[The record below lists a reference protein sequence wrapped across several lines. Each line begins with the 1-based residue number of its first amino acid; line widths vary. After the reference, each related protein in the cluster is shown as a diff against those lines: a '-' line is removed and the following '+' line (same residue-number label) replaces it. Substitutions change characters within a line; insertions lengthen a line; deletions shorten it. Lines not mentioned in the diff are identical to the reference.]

1 MFDLSLELY
10 GAMQYTMQLRLVDGL
25 KFRPKGAIM
34 GKFEEVFQWSVT
46 NPDQFWAEA
55 AKDITWFKEPETVL
69 DSSKA
74 PFYKWFPGG
83 KMNTCYN
90 AVDRHV
96 ENGRADQTAII
107 YDSPVT
113 KTITKYTYK
122 ELQEKVASF
131 AGGLASLGV
140 TKGDTIVIYMPMIP
154 EAAIAMLACARL
166 GAVHSVVFGGFAP
179 HELAIR
185 IDHAQPKLLITASG
199 AIEGKKTLEYK
210 PLVDSAIKQSTHEV
224 EKVVLFQRDIVKSSM
239 IEGRDIDW
247 QDLVS
252 KSSPVGCTEVDATDP
267 LYILYT
273 SGTTGM
279 PKGVLRDNGGHAV
292 ALYWTMKNLY
302 DINPGEVWWS
312 ASDVGWVV
320 GHSYIVY
327 GPLLQGSTTVFY
339 EGKPIGTPDAGAF
352 WRVISEHKVK
362 CLFTAPTAFRAIKK
376 EDPNGNFIKKYD
388 ISCFKCLYL
397 AGERTD
403 PDTLHWAEDMIGVPV
418 IDHWWQTETG
428 WAIVGN
434 CRGIEELPVKEGSPT
449 RAMPGYDVR
458 IVDDDCQEVPR
469 GTEGNIVVKLP
480 LPPGT
485 LTTLWR
491 NDERF
496 VKSYMTKFPG
506 FYETSDGGY
515 IDEDGY
521 VYVMGRMD
529 DVINVAGHRLS
540 TGAMEEIISNHPD
553 VAECAVFGA
562 DDQLKGQ
569 LPVGF
574 FVLKAGVTRDGN
586 AIKDELV
593 KMVRE
598 SIGPIACFRDAC
610 QVVRLP
616 KTRSGKILRG
626 TMRSIANNKD
636 YKVPSTIDDP
646 AILDEITETLTKM
659 GYVKK

>member
-1 MFDLSLELY
+1 
-10 GAMQYTMQLRLVDGL
+10 
-25 KFRPKGAIM
+25 M
-34 GKFEEVFQWSVT
+34 GKFDEVFQRSVD
-46 NPDQFWAEA
+46 NPEKFWAEA
-55 AKDITWFKEPETVL
+55 AKDITWYKEPEKVL
-69 DSSKA
+69 DDSNP
-74 PFYKWFPGG
+74 PFYKWFAGG

-113 KTITKYTYK
+113 NTIKKITYK
-122 ELQEKVASF
+122 ELQTKVAAF

-140 TKGDTIVIYMPMIP
+140 TKGDTVVIYMPMIP
-154 EAAIAMLACARL
+154 EAAVAMLACARL

-185 IDHAQPKLLITASG
+185 IDHAQPKVLITASG

-224 EKVVLFQRDIVKSSM
+224 EKVILFQRDIVKSTM
-239 IEGRDIDW
+239 IEGRDVDW
-247 QDLVS
+247 QELVS
-252 KSSPVGCTEVDATDP
+252 KSTPVGCTEVDATDP

-327 GPLLQGSTTVFY
+327 APLLQGSTTVFY
-339 EGKPIGTPDAGAF
+339 EGKPVGTPDAGAF

-362 CLFTAPTAFRAIKK
+362 TLFTAPTAFRAIKK
-376 EDPNGNFIKKYD
+376 EDPNGDFIKKYD

-449 RAMPGYDVR
+449 KALPGYDVR
-458 IVDDDCQEVPR
+458 VVDDEGVEVPR
-469 GTEGNIVVKLP
+469 GTEGNIVCKLP

-506 FYETSDGGY
+506 YYETSDGGY

-529 DVINVAGHRLS
+529 DVINIAGHRLS

-562 DDQLKGQ
+562 DDAMKGQ

-574 FVLKAGVTRDGN
+574 FVVKAGVTRDGN
-586 AIKDELV
+586 EIKDELV

-598 SIGPIACFRDAC
+598 TIGPIACFRDAH
-610 QVVRLP
+610 QVARLP

-626 TMRSIANNKD
+626 TMRAIANNKD

-646 AILDEITETLTKM
+646 TILNEITETLTEM

>member
-1 MFDLSLELY
+1 MTSFD
-10 GAMQYTMQLRLVDGL
+10 A
-25 KFRPKGAIM
+25 
-34 GKFEEVFQWSVT
+34 VFQSSVE
-46 NPDQFWAEA
+46 NPEAFWAEA
-55 AKDITWFKEPETVL
+55 AKSITWYKEYDKIL
-69 DSSKA
+69 DDSNP

-90 AVDRHV
+90 AIDRHV
-96 ENGRADQTAII
+96 ENGRADQVAII

-113 KTITKYTYK
+113 DTIVKITYK
-122 ELQEKVASF
+122 ELLEKVSTF
-131 AGGLASLGV
+131 AGALASQGV
-140 TKGDTIVIYMPMIP
+140 AKGDTVVIYMPMIP

-166 GAVHSVVFGGFAP
+166 GAIHSVVFGGFAP

-185 IDHAQPKLLITASG
+185 IDHAQPKVIVTASG
-199 AIEGKKTLEYK
+199 ALEGAKTLEYK
-210 PLVDSAIKQSTHEV
+210 PLVDSAIEQSTHEV
-224 EKVVLFQRDIVKSSM
+224 SKVILFQRDFVKSTM
-239 IEGRDIDW
+239 IDGRDLDW
-247 QDLVS
+247 VELMS
-252 KSSPVGCTEVDATDP
+252 KSQPADCVEVDATDP

-292 ALYWTMKNLY
+292 ALHWSMKNLY
-302 DINPGEVWWS
+302 DIDPGDVWWS

-327 GPLLQGSTTVFY
+327 APLLQGSTTVFY

-362 CLFTAPTAFRAIKK
+362 ALFTAPTAFRAIKK
-376 EDPNGNFIKKYD
+376 EDPEGKFFEKYD
-388 ISCFKCLYL
+388 TSCFECLYL
-397 AGERTD
+397 AGERLD
-403 PDTLHWAEDMIGVPV
+403 PDTLHWAEDLLKVPV

-449 RAMPGYDVR
+449 KALPGYDVR
-458 IVDDDCQEVPR
+458 IVDDDGEVVPK

-491 NDERF
+491 NDDRYIQ
-496 VKSYMTKFPG
+496 SYMTKFPG
-506 FYETSDGGY
+506 YYETSDGGF

-521 VYVMGRMD
+521 VFVMGRMD
-529 DVINVAGHRLS
+529 DVINIAGHRLS

-569 LPVGF
+569 LPVGL
-574 FVLKAGVTRDGN
+574 FVVKAGVTRDGDE
-586 AIKDELV
+586 IKAELV

-626 TMRSIANNKD
+626 TMRSIANSKE
-636 YKVPSTIDDP
+636 YRMPSTIDDP
-646 AILDEITETLTKM
+646 TILDEITEYLTKM
-659 GYVKK
+659 GYGKK

>member
-1 MFDLSLELY
+1 
-10 GAMQYTMQLRLVDGL
+10 
-25 KFRPKGAIM
+25 M
-34 GKFEEVFQWSVT
+34 GKFDEAFRQSID
-46 NPDQFWAEA
+46 NPREFWAEA
-55 AKDITWFKEPETVL
+55 AKAITWYKEPEQVL
-69 DSSKA
+69 DDSNA
-74 PFYKWFPGG
+74 PFYKWFAGG

-113 KTITKYTYK
+113 NTIQKITYK
-122 ELQEKVASF
+122 ELQTRVATF

-140 TKGDTIVIYMPMIP
+140 AKGDTVVIYMPMIP
-154 EAAIAMLACARL
+154 EAAVAMLACARL

-185 IDHAQPKLLITASG
+185 IDHAQPKVLITASG
-199 AIEGKKTLEYK
+199 AVEGKKTLEYK
-210 PLVDSAIKQSTHEV
+210 PLVDSAIEQSTHEV
-224 EKVVLFQRDIVKSSM
+224 EKVILFQRDIVKSDM
-239 IEGRDIDW
+239 IEGRDVDW
-247 QDLVS
+247 TDLVN
-252 KSSPVGCTEVDATDP
+252 SSEPVGCVEVDATDP

-327 GPLLQGSTTVFY
+327 APLLQGSTTVFY

-362 CLFTAPTAFRAIKK
+362 TLFTAPTAFRAIKK
-376 EDPNGNFIKKYD
+376 EDPNGEFIKKYD
-388 ISCFKCLYL
+388 ISCFKVLFL

-434 CRGIEELPVKEGSPT
+434 CMGIEPLPVKEGSPT
-449 RAMPGYDVR
+449 KAMPGYDVQV
-458 IVDDDCQEVPR
+458 VDDECVEVPA

-491 NDERF
+491 NEERY

-506 FYETSDGGY
+506 YYETSDGGY

-529 DVINVAGHRLS
+529 DVINIAGHRLS

-574 FVLKAGVTRDGN
+574 FVVKAGVTRDGN
-586 AIKDELV
+586 EIKDELV

-610 QVVRLP
+610 QVPRLP

-636 YKVPSTIDDP
+636 YKMPSTIDDP
-646 AILDEITETLTKM
+646 TILDEITATLTDM